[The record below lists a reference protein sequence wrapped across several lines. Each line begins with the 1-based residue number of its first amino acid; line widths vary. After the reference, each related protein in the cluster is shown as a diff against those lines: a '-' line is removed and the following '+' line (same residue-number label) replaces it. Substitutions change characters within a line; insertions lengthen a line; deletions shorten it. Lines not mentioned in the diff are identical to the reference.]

1 MVPFKEKKNELDMV
15 KSLDFTVFNDTD
27 IRKY

>member
-1 MVPFKEKKNELDMV
+1 MVPFKEKNELDMV
-15 KSLDFTVFNDTD
+15 KSLDLTIFNDTD

>member
-1 MVPFKEKKNELDMV
+1 MVPFKEKNELDMV
-15 KSLDFTVFNDTD
+15 KSLDLTIFNDND